1 MYLSG
6 KITNSF
12 FTFLSRCEFDTSRF
26 FDMTGLEIDFL
37 RNPHSWMEASQVE
50 ILLYN
55 IKRAYQGQFL
65 DKDLVTT
72 VGHNSMELN
81 CWGGLEQFLKMFHND
96 REIHDKLE
104 IFFSYFVSPTL
115 EIQNKKKTGRY
126 FSFNTD
132 FDGEEYPTVRDYFC
146 SILEVLPSFLGA
158 DMTEVEWNDR
168 EGEVKIYYAEEETLF
183 LPLEEFQDS
192 SSKLLDGDVLL
203 QQIYSCEKNLLDLKK
218 GGSLDLI
225 DESLKI
231 IHKLKKSL
239 GD

>member
-6 KITNSF
+6 RITNSF
-12 FTFLSRCEFDTSRF
+12 FAFLARCEFDTSRF
-26 FDMTGLEIDFL
+26 FEMTELEIDSL
-37 RNPHSWMEASQVE
+37 KDPNSWMEASQVE
-50 ILLYN
+50 ALLYN
-55 IKRAYQGQFL
+55 IKKAYKDQFL

-81 CWGGLEQFLKMFHND
+81 CWGGLEQFLKMFHNPD
-96 REIHDKLE
+96 EIHNKLD

-115 EIQNKKKTGRY
+115 EINDKNKQGGY
-126 FSFNTD
+126 FSFTTN
-132 FDGEEYPTVRDYFC
+132 FNGEEHPTVRDYFC
-146 SILEVLPSFLGA
+146 SLLEALPSFLGGSL
-158 DMTEVEWNDR
+158 TEVKWIDS
-168 EGEVKIYYAEEETLF
+168 EVKIYYAAEETLL

-192 SSKLLDGDVLL
+192 SRFLDGDILL

-218 GGSLDLI
+218 GGSLKLI

-231 IHKLKKSL
+231 INKLKKSL